1 MLEQSL
7 SETALHTFR
16 HEALFYAGEED
27 FLARTVPFLRDG
39 AVLDE
44 PAMVAVGAGKIAAL
58 QAELGEAAGS
68 VHFVDMGELGR
79 NPARIIPAW
88 RDFVSNN
95 EASGS
100 PMRGIGEPIWA
111 GRSAAELVEC
121 QRHESLLNLAFA
133 KASAFR
139 LLCPYDTRALE
150 DDVLAEAKR
159 SHPLISEND
168 VCRQSNLY
176 LDPEVA
182 PGPFDG
188 ELPPPAR
195 VPLEVTFASHDLRR
209 IRDFVGVQVRTAGL
223 SAKRAADV
231 VLAVSELATN
241 SVLHGGG
248 SGTLRV
254 WWDADDFVCE
264 IHDGGEF
271 HAPLVGRERPTDR
284 DESGRGLWLVN
295 HLCDLVQLRSL
306 PSGNVVR
313 VHMKF
318 SA

>member
-7 SETALHTFR
+7 SETARHTFR
-16 HEALFYAGEED
+16 HEALFYAGEDD

-44 PAMVAVGAGKIAAL
+44 PAMVAVAAGKIAAL

-88 RDFVSNN
+88 RDFVAGHVSDGN
-95 EASGS
+95 AL
-100 PMRGIGEPIWA
+100 RGIGEPIWA
-111 GRSAAELVEC
+111 GRSPAELVEC

-133 KASAFR
+133 EASEFQ

-150 DDVLAEAKR
+150 DDVLEEAKR
-159 SHPLISEND
+159 SHPMISEND
-168 VCRQSNLY
+168 VIRQSRLY

-188 ELPPPAR
+188 ELPPPSR
-195 VPLEVTFASHDLRR
+195 VPLQITFASHDLRR
-209 IRDFVGVQVRTAGL
+209 IRDLVGDQARTAGL
-223 SAKRAADV
+223 PADRTADV

-248 SGTLRV
+248 RGTLRV
-254 WWDADDFVCE
+254 WRDSDEFLCE

-271 HAPLVGRERPTDR
+271 HSPLVGRQRPTER

-313 VHMKF
+313 LHMNL